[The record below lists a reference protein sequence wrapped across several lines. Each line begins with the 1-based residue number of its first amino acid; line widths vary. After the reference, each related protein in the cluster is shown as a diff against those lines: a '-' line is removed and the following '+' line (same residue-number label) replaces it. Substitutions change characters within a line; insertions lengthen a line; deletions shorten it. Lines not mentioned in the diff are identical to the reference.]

1 MINHKTKNIC
11 VDIDECAS
19 SPCQNGGT
27 CVDALNTHTCNCNPG
42 YGGDDCETGN
52 IRQNHIQSVLI
63 IVESQHR
70 YNYS

>member
-52 IRQNHIQSVLI
+52 IRQNHI
-63 IVESQHR
+63 
-70 YNYS
+70 